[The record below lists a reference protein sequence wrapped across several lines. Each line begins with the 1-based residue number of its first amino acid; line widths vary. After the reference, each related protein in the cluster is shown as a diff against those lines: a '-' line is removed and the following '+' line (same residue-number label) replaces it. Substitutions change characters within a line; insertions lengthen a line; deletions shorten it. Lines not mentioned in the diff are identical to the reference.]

1 VAIADADNMKA
12 GTTDNEY
19 VHMIIEEGV
28 SSKNPVV
35 LEGFP
40 GIGLVG
46 NIVATQIVAELK
58 MKQIG
63 TIESRLFPPI
73 TVLYDGL
80 AHAPVRV
87 YEDPQNDF
95 IVVLSDIL
103 IHPMIAYDIG
113 KEITNWAQSLNAR
126 LNIPIAGIATMREQR
141 TVFAAATGA
150 EQLNLV
156 KDKTETLVTGSISG
170 IAGSL
175 MNESYISK
183 LPALCLLG
191 ETQGPTPDPRAAA
204 RVIDVINDLMKL
216 NISTQKLVEE
226 ADQIETELQKLAE
239 QVQGA
244 EQVET
249 KGPTQ
254 VMYG

>member
-1 VAIADADNMKA
+1 MKA

-19 VHMIIEEGV
+19 VNMIIEEEV
-28 SSKNPVV
+28 SSKNPVI

-46 NIVATQIVAELK
+46 NIVATQIASELK

-73 TVLYDGL
+73 TVLFDGL
-80 AHAPVRV
+80 TYAPVRI
-87 YEDPQNDF
+87 YEDPQNNF
-95 IVVLSDIL
+95 LVVLSDIL

-113 KEITNWAQSLNAR
+113 KSVTGWAQSLNAK
-126 LNIPIAGIATMREQR
+126 LNIPIAGIATMREER
-141 TVFAAATGA
+141 TVYAAATGA
-150 EQLNLV
+150 EQLALV

-170 IAGSL
+170 IAGSI
-175 MNESYISK
+175 MNESHVNK

-204 RVIDVINDLMKL
+204 RVIDVVSNVLNL
-216 NISTQKLVEE
+216 NISTHKLVEE
-226 ADQIETELQKLAE
+226 ADQIETELHKLAV

-244 EQVET
+244 EQAET

>member
-1 VAIADADNMKA
+1 MKA

-19 VHMIIEEGV
+19 VNMIIEEEV
-28 SSKNPVV
+28 SSKNPVI

-46 NIVATQIVAELK
+46 NIVATQIASELK

-73 TVLYDGL
+73 TVLFDGL
-80 AHAPVRV
+80 TYAPVRI
-87 YEDPQNDF
+87 YEDPQNNF
-95 IVVLSDIL
+95 LVVLSDIL

-113 KEITNWAQSLNAR
+113 KSVTGWAQSLNAK
-126 LNIPIAGIATMREQR
+126 LNIPIAGIATMREER
-141 TVFAAATGA
+141 TGERALPRA
-150 EQLNLV
+150 EQLALV

-170 IAGSL
+170 IAGSI
-175 MNESYISK
+175 MNESHVNK

-204 RVIDVINDLMKL
+204 RVIDVVSNVLNL
-216 NISTQKLVEE
+216 NISTHKLVEE
-226 ADQIETELQKLAE
+226 ADQIETELHKLAE

-244 EQVET
+244 EQAET

>member
-1 VAIADADNMKA
+1 MKA
-12 GTTDNEY
+12 GTDNEY
-19 VHMIIEEGV
+19 VDMIIEQEV
-28 SSKNPVV
+28 SSKNPII
-35 LEGFP
+35 LAGFP

-46 NIVATQIVAELK
+46 NIVATQIASELK
-58 MKQIG
+58 MTQIG

-73 TVLYDGL
+73 TVLFDGL
-80 AHAPVRV
+80 THAPVRI
-87 YEDPQNDF
+87 YEDPQNNF

-113 KEITNWAQSLNAR
+113 KAVIGWARSLNAK
-126 LNIPIAGIATMREQR
+126 LNIPIAGIATMREER
-141 TVFAAATGA
+141 TVYAAATGT
-150 EQLNLV
+150 EQLSLV

-170 IAGSL
+170 IAGSI
-175 MNESYISK
+175 MNESHINK

-204 RVIDVINDLMKL
+204 RVIDVVSNVL
-216 NISTQKLVEE
+216 NVNIGTQKLVEE
-226 ADQIETELQKLAE
+226 ADQIETELHKLAE

-244 EQVET
+244 EQAET

>member
-1 VAIADADNMKA
+1 VAKTEADSMKA

-19 VHMIIEEGV
+19 VNIIIEEEV
-28 SSKNPVV
+28 SSKNPVI

-46 NIVATQIVAELK
+46 NIVATQIASELK

-73 TVLYDGL
+73 TVLYDGIT
-80 AHAPVRV
+80 HAPVRV

-95 IVVLSDIL
+95 IVILSDIL
-103 IHPMIAYDIG
+103 IHPMTAYDIG

-126 LNIPIAGIATMREQR
+126 LNIPIAGIATMREER
-141 TVFAAATGA
+141 TVFAAATGV

-175 MNESYISK
+175 MI
-183 LPALCLLG
+183 

-204 RVIDVINDLMKL
+204 RVIDVINDLLKL

-226 ADQIETELQKLAE
+226 ADQIETELHKLAE

>member
-1 VAIADADNMKA
+1 MKA
-12 GTTDNEY
+12 GTDNEY
-19 VHMIIEEGV
+19 VDMIIEQEV
-28 SSKNPVV
+28 SSKSPVI
-35 LEGFP
+35 LAGFP

-46 NIVATQIVAELK
+46 NIVATQIAAELK
-58 MKQIG
+58 MTQIG
-63 TIESRLFPPI
+63 TIESRIFPPI
-73 TVLYDGL
+73 TVLFDGL
-80 AHAPVRV
+80 THAPVRI
-87 YEDPQNDF
+87 YEDPQNNF

-113 KEITNWAQSLNAR
+113 KAVIGWAQSLNAK
-126 LNIPIAGIATMREQR
+126 LNIPIAGIATMREER
-141 TVFAAATGA
+141 TVYAAATGA
-150 EQLNLV
+150 EQLSLV

-170 IAGSL
+170 IAGSI
-175 MNESYISK
+175 MNESHVNK

-204 RVIDVINDLMKL
+204 RVIDVVSNVLNL
-216 NISTQKLVEE
+216 NISTKKLVEE
-226 ADQIETELQKLAE
+226 ADQIETELHKLAE

-244 EQVET
+244 EQAET

>member
-1 VAIADADNMKA
+1 MKA
-12 GTTDNEY
+12 GIDNEY
-19 VHMIIEEGV
+19 VNMIIEQEV
-28 SSKNPVV
+28 SSKSPVI
-35 LEGFP
+35 LAGFP

-46 NIVATQIVAELK
+46 NIVATQIASELK
-58 MKQIG
+58 MTQIG

-73 TVLYDGL
+73 TVLFDGL
-80 AHAPVRV
+80 THAPVRI
-87 YEDPQNDF
+87 YEDPQNNF

-113 KEITNWAQSLNAR
+113 KAVIGWAQSLDAK
-126 LNIPIAGIATMREQR
+126 LNIPIAGIATMREER
-141 TVFAAATGA
+141 TVYAAATGA
-150 EQLNLV
+150 EQLSLV

-170 IAGSL
+170 IAGSI
-175 MNESYISK
+175 MNESHINK

-204 RVIDVINDLMKL
+204 RVIDVVSNVLNL
-216 NISTQKLVEE
+216 NISTHKLVEE
-226 ADQIETELQKLAE
+226 ADQIETELHKLAE

-244 EQVET
+244 EQAET

>member
-1 VAIADADNMKA
+1 MKD

-19 VHMIIEEGV
+19 INLIIEEGV
-28 SSKNPVV
+28 SSKNPVI

-46 NIVATQIVAELK
+46 NIVATQIASELK

-73 TVLYDGL
+73 TVLYEGIV
-80 AHAPVRV
+80 HAPVRI
-87 YEDPQNDF
+87 YEDTQNEF

-103 IHPMIAYDIG
+103 IHPMTAYDIG
-113 KEITNWAQSLNAR
+113 KAITSWSQSLNAR
-126 LNIPIAGIATMREQR
+126 LSIPIAGIATMREQR

-204 RVIDVINDLMKL
+204 RVIDVINDLLKL

-226 ADQIETELQKLAE
+226 ADQIETELHKLAE

>member
-1 VAIADADNMKA
+1 MKA
-12 GTTDNEY
+12 GIDNEY
-19 VHMIIEEGV
+19 VNMIIEQEV
-28 SSKNPVV
+28 SSKSPVI
-35 LEGFP
+35 LAGFP

-46 NIVATQIVAELK
+46 NIVATQIASELK
-58 MKQIG
+58 MTQIG

-73 TVLYDGL
+73 TVLFDGL
-80 AHAPVRV
+80 THAPVRI
-87 YEDPQNDF
+87 YEDPQNNF

-113 KEITNWAQSLNAR
+113 KAVIGWAQSLNAK
-126 LNIPIAGIATMREQR
+126 LNIPIAGIATMREER
-141 TVFAAATGA
+141 TVYAAATGA
-150 EQLNLV
+150 EQLSLV

-170 IAGSL
+170 IAGSI
-175 MNESYISK
+175 MNESHVNK

-204 RVIDVINDLMKL
+204 RVIDVVSNVLNL
-216 NISTQKLVEE
+216 NISTHKLVEE
-226 ADQIETELQKLAE
+226 ADQIETELHKLAE

-244 EQVET
+244 EQAET

>member
-1 VAIADADNMKA
+1 MKA

-19 VHMIIEEGV
+19 VNMIIEEEV
-28 SSKNPVV
+28 SSKSPVI

-46 NIVATQIVAELK
+46 NIVATQIASELK

-73 TVLYDGL
+73 TVLFEGL
-80 AHAPVRV
+80 THAPVRI
-87 YEDPQNDF
+87 YEDPQNNF

-113 KEITNWAQSLNAR
+113 KTVIGWAQSLNAK
-126 LNIPIAGIATMREQR
+126 LNIPIAGIATMREER
-141 TVFAAATGA
+141 TVYAAATGA
-150 EQLNLV
+150 EQLSLV

-170 IAGSL
+170 IAGSI
-175 MNESYISK
+175 MNESHINK

-204 RVIDVINDLMKL
+204 RVIDVVSNVLNV

-226 ADQIETELQKLAE
+226 AEQIEIELLKLAE

-244 EQVET
+244 EQAET

>member
-1 VAIADADNMKA
+1 MKA
-12 GTTDNEY
+12 GTDNEY
-19 VHMIIEEGV
+19 VDMIIEQEV
-28 SSKNPVV
+28 SSKSPVI
-35 LEGFP
+35 LAGFP

-46 NIVATQIVAELK
+46 NIVATQIAAELK
-58 MKQIG
+58 MTQIG

-73 TVLYDGL
+73 TVLFDGL
-80 AHAPVRV
+80 THAPVRI
-87 YEDPQNDF
+87 YEDPQNNF

-113 KEITNWAQSLNAR
+113 KAVIGWAQSLNAK
-126 LNIPIAGIATMREQR
+126 LNIPIAGIATMREER
-141 TVFAAATGA
+141 TVYAAATGA
-150 EQLNLV
+150 EQLALV

-170 IAGSL
+170 IAGSI
-175 MNESYISK
+175 MNESHVNK

-204 RVIDVINDLMKL
+204 RVIDVVSNVLNL
-216 NISTQKLVEE
+216 NISTHKLVEE
-226 ADQIETELQKLAE
+226 ADQIETELHKLAE

-244 EQVET
+244 EQAET

>member
-1 VAIADADNMKA
+1 MKA

-19 VHMIIEEGV
+19 VNMIIEEEV
-28 SSKNPVV
+28 SSKNPVI

-46 NIVATQIVAELK
+46 NIVATQIASELK

-73 TVLYDGL
+73 TVLFDGL
-80 AHAPVRV
+80 TYAPVRI
-87 YEDPQNDF
+87 YEDPRDNL

-113 KEITNWAQSLNAR
+113 KAVIGWAQSLNAK
-126 LNIPIAGIATMREQR
+126 LNIPIAGIATMREER
-141 TVFAAATGA
+141 TVYAAATGT
-150 EQLNLV
+150 EQLSLV

-170 IAGSL
+170 IAGSI
-175 MNESYISK
+175 MNESHINK

-204 RVIDVINDLMKL
+204 RVIDVVSNVL
-216 NISTQKLVEE
+216 NLSISTQKLVEE
-226 ADQIETELQKLAE
+226 ADQIETELHKLAE

-244 EQVET
+244 EQAET

>member
-1 VAIADADNMKA
+1 MKA
-12 GTTDNEY
+12 GTDNEY
-19 VHMIIEEGV
+19 VNMIIEQEV
-28 SSKNPVV
+28 SSKSPVI
-35 LEGFP
+35 LAGFP

-46 NIVATQIVAELK
+46 NIVATQIAAELK
-58 MKQIG
+58 MTQIG

-73 TVLYDGL
+73 TVLFDGL
-80 AHAPVRV
+80 THAPVRI
-87 YEDPQNDF
+87 YEDPQNNF

-113 KEITNWAQSLNAR
+113 KAVIGWAQSLNAK
-126 LNIPIAGIATMREQR
+126 LNIPIAGIATMREER
-141 TVFAAATGA
+141 TVYAAATGA
-150 EQLNLV
+150 EQLSLV

-170 IAGSL
+170 IAGSI
-175 MNESYISK
+175 MNESHVNK

-204 RVIDVINDLMKL
+204 RVIDVVSNVLNL
-216 NISTQKLVEE
+216 NISTKKLVEE
-226 ADQIETELQKLAE
+226 ADQIETELHKLAE

-244 EQVET
+244 EQAET

>member
-1 VAIADADNMKA
+1 MKA

-19 VHMIIEEGV
+19 VNMIIEEEV
-28 SSKNPVV
+28 SSKSPVI

-46 NIVATQIVAELK
+46 NIVATQIASELK

-73 TVLYDGL
+73 TVLFEGL
-80 AHAPVRV
+80 THAPVRI
-87 YEDPQNDF
+87 YEDPQNNF

-113 KEITNWAQSLNAR
+113 KTVIGWAQSLNAK
-126 LNIPIAGIATMREQR
+126 LNIPIAGIATMREER
-141 TVFAAATGA
+141 TVYAAATGA
-150 EQLNLV
+150 EQLSLV

-170 IAGSL
+170 IAGSI
-175 MNESYISK
+175 MNESHINK

-204 RVIDVINDLMKL
+204 RVIDVVSNVLNV
-216 NISTQKLVEE
+216 NISTQKLIEE
-226 ADQIETELQKLAE
+226 ADQIETELHKLAE

-244 EQVET
+244 EQAET

>member
-1 VAIADADNMKA
+1 MKA
-12 GTTDNEY
+12 GTDNEY
-19 VHMIIEEGV
+19 VNMIIEQEV
-28 SSKNPVV
+28 SSKSPVI
-35 LEGFP
+35 LAGFP

-46 NIVATQIVAELK
+46 NIVATQIASELK
-58 MKQIG
+58 MTQIG

-73 TVLYDGL
+73 TVLFDGL
-80 AHAPVRV
+80 THAPVRI
-87 YEDPQNDF
+87 YEDPQNNF

-113 KEITNWAQSLNAR
+113 KAVIGWAQSLNAR
-126 LNIPIAGIATMREQR
+126 LNIPIAGIATMREER
-141 TVFAAATGA
+141 TVYAAATGA
-150 EQLNLV
+150 EQLSLV

-170 IAGSL
+170 IAGSI
-175 MNESYISK
+175 MNESHINK

-204 RVIDVINDLMKL
+204 RVIDVVSNILNV

-226 ADQIETELQKLAE
+226 ADQIETELHKLAE

-244 EQVET
+244 EQAET

>member
-1 VAIADADNMKA
+1 MKA
-12 GTTDNEY
+12 GTDNEY
-19 VHMIIEEGV
+19 VNMIIEQEV
-28 SSKNPVV
+28 SSKSPVI
-35 LEGFP
+35 LAGFP

-46 NIVATQIVAELK
+46 NIVATQIASELK
-58 MKQIG
+58 MTQIG

-73 TVLYDGL
+73 TVLFDGL
-80 AHAPVRV
+80 THAPVRI
-87 YEDPQNDF
+87 YEDPQNNF

-113 KEITNWAQSLNAR
+113 KAVIGWAQSLNAK
-126 LNIPIAGIATMREQR
+126 LNIPIAGIATMREER
-141 TVFAAATGA
+141 TVYAAATGA
-150 EQLNLV
+150 EQLSLV

-170 IAGSL
+170 IAGSI
-175 MNESYISK
+175 MNESHINK

-204 RVIDVINDLMKL
+204 RVIDVVSNILNV

-226 ADQIETELQKLAE
+226 AEQIETELHKLAE

-244 EQVET
+244 EQAET

>member
-1 VAIADADNMKA
+1 MKA
-12 GTTDNEY
+12 GTDYEY
-19 VHMIIEEGV
+19 VNMIIEQEV
-28 SSKNPVV
+28 SSKSPVI
-35 LEGFP
+35 LAGFP

-46 NIVATQIVAELK
+46 NIVATQIASELK
-58 MKQIG
+58 MTQIG

-73 TVLYDGL
+73 TVLFDGL
-80 AHAPVRV
+80 THAPVRI
-87 YEDPQNDF
+87 YEDPQNNF

-113 KEITNWAQSLNAR
+113 KAVIGWAQSLNAK
-126 LNIPIAGIATMREQR
+126 LNIPIAGIATMREER
-141 TVFAAATGA
+141 TVYAAATSA
-150 EQLNLV
+150 EQLSLV

-170 IAGSL
+170 IAGSI
-175 MNESYISK
+175 MNESHINK

-204 RVIDVINDLMKL
+204 RVIDVVSNVL
-216 NISTQKLVEE
+216 NVTISTQKLVEE
-226 ADQIETELQKLAE
+226 ADQIETELHKLAE

-244 EQVET
+244 EQAET

>member
-1 VAIADADNMKA
+1 MKD

-19 VHMIIEEGV
+19 INLIIEEGV
-28 SSKNPVV
+28 SSKNPVI

-46 NIVATQIVAELK
+46 NI
-58 MKQIG
+58 
-63 TIESRLFPPI
+63 ESRLFPPI
-73 TVLYDGL
+73 TVLYGGIV
-80 AHAPVRV
+80 HAPVRI
-87 YEDPQNDF
+87 YEDTQNEF

-103 IHPMIAYDIG
+103 IHPMTAYDIG
-113 KEITNWAQSLNAR
+113 KAITSWAQSLNAR

-183 LPALCLLG
+183 LP
-191 ETQGPTPDPRAAA
+191 
-204 RVIDVINDLMKL
+204 V
-216 NISTQKLVEE
+216 
-226 ADQIETELQKLAE
+226 
-239 QVQGA
+239 
-244 EQVET
+244 
-249 KGPTQ
+249 
-254 VMYG
+254 

>member
-1 VAIADADNMKA
+1 MKA
-12 GTTDNEY
+12 GTDNEY
-19 VHMIIEEGV
+19 VNMIIEQEV
-28 SSKNPVV
+28 SSKSPII
-35 LEGFP
+35 LAGFP

-46 NIVATQIVAELK
+46 NIVATQIASELK
-58 MKQIG
+58 MTQIG

-73 TVLYDGL
+73 TVLFDGL
-80 AHAPVRV
+80 THAPVRI
-87 YEDPQNDF
+87 YEDPQNNF

-113 KEITNWAQSLNAR
+113 KAVIGWARSLNAK
-126 LNIPIAGIATMREQR
+126 LNIPIAGIPTMREER
-141 TVFAAATGA
+141 TVYAAATGA
-150 EQLNLV
+150 EQLSLV

-170 IAGSL
+170 IAGSI
-175 MNESYISK
+175 MNESHINK

-204 RVIDVINDLMKL
+204 RVIDVVSNVL
-216 NISTQKLVEE
+216 NVSISTQKLVEE
-226 ADQIETELQKLAE
+226 AEQIETELHKLAE
-239 QVQGA
+239 QVQGV
-244 EQVET
+244 EQAET